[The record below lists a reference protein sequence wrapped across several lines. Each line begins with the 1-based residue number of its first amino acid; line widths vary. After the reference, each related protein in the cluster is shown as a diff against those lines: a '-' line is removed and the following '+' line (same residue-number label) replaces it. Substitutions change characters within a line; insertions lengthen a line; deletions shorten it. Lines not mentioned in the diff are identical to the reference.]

1 MLEQSPSLEALL
13 EEGRLAY
20 RSLRFGDAVEAYQR
34 ALKHDQDNYAAQLGL
49 ARTLTRMRRQ
59 EEALAAAQRCIE
71 MDPQQ
76 ADGHA
81 TLGILH
87 FLLDDLDAAT
97 SALEQAMALAPDDP
111 DAYLTLAQV
120 LTDRKLYAE
129 AEERLAQAREL
140 ISHIS
145 DAQTRDELLALA
157 WHVETYLRLA
167 QGDNM
172 AATRAAQEVIAL
184 QEANPYAACLAYS
197 NLGILEAKARRYD
210 GAIEYFQQA
219 YALNPYFYRAGTAL
233 GRLLIARRQY
243 ARAAEVLEDAMSK
256 APEEAHRDTQYAY
269 ALALARS
276 GQRQKGLEA
285 YRLALQNGLSGVNR
299 LLALWQ
305 TVWLHEYGR
314 HIIIGLGLAALLVW
328 LLVAKPSPQTLT
340 LLAVLAAI
348 LILQRVVGTRRG

>member
-1 MLEQSPSLEALL
+1 MSEPKPSLETLL
-13 EEGRLAY
+13 VQGHDAY
-20 RSLRFGDAVEAYQR
+20 QSLRFGDALEAYQR
-34 ALKHDQDNYAAQLGL
+34 ALEHDPQCYAAQLGL

-59 EEALAAAQRCIE
+59 DEALAAAQRCVE
-71 MDPQQ
+71 LEPDQ

-81 TLGILH
+81 TLGILY
-87 FLLDDLDAAT
+87 FLLDDLDAAAA
-97 SALEQAMALAPDDP
+97 ALERAMALAPEDP
-111 DAYLTLAQV
+111 DAHLTLAQV
-120 LTDRKLYAE
+120 LTDRKQYAE

-140 ISHIS
+140 ISHLP
-145 DAQTRDELLALA
+145 DAQTRDELSALA

-167 QGDNM
+167 QGDNI
-172 AATRAAQEVIAL
+172 AATRAAQEAIAL
-184 QEANPYAACLAYS
+184 QDANPYAACLAYS

-219 YALNPYFYRAGTAL
+219 YALNPYFYRAGAAL

-243 ARAAEVLEDAMSK
+243 QRAAEVLEDAMSK
-256 APEEAHRDTQYAY
+256 APEQARRETQYAY

-276 GQRQKGLEA
+276 GQREKGLEA
-285 YRLALQNGLSGVNR
+285 YRLALQDGLSGINR

-314 HIIIGLGLAALLVW
+314 HIVIAVGLAALLLW
-328 LLVAKPSPQTLT
+328 LLVAKPSPQTMT

-348 LILQRVVGTRRG
+348 LVLQRVVGARRR